1 MPSELLIGKAALV
14 LLYAGFVLA
23 LLLLGR
29 RDDARAWGGFV
40 PDCLVLFKR
49 LIADDRVSRGR
60 KALLVVVVAYLAL
73 PFDLVPD
80 FIPVAGQLDD
90 AIIVALAL
98 RILLRGSGHALAT
111 EHWPGPQ
118 RSLGVILRLAGAA
131 PAEAGA
137 DAEAHA

>member
-1 MPSELLIGKAALV
+1 MPRELLIAAAAVV
-14 LLYAGFVLA
+14 LLYAGFVLV

-60 KALLVVVVAYLAL
+60 KALLLAVVIYLAL

-90 AIIVALAL
+90 AILVALAL
-98 RILLRGSGHALAT
+98 RILLRGSGHALT
-111 EHWPGPQ
+111 MEHWPGPQ
-118 RSLGVILRLAGAA
+118 RSLPVILRLAGVP
-131 PAEAGA
+131 PAQASA
-137 DAEAHA
+137 DAEGRA

>member
-1 MPSELLIGKAALV
+1 MPSELLIATGAVV
-14 LLYAGFVLA
+14 LLYAGFVVA

-29 RDDARAWGGFV
+29 RDDARAWAGFV

-49 LIADDRVSRGR
+49 LISDDRVSRGR
-60 KALLVVVVAYLAL
+60 KALLVAVVGYLAL

-118 RSLGVILRLAGAA
+118 RSLAVILRLAGAA
-131 PAEAGA
+131 PAQASA
-137 DAEAHA
+137 DAEAQA

>member
-1 MPSELLIGKAALV
+1 MPEELLIATGAVA
-14 LLYAGFVLA
+14 LLYGGFVIA

-40 PDCLVLFKR
+40 PDCLVLLKR

-60 KALLVVVVAYLAL
+60 KALLVAVVGYLAL

-90 AIIVALAL
+90 AIIVAFAL
-98 RILLRGSGHALAT
+98 RILFRGSGHALAS

-118 RSLGVILRLAGAA
+118 RSLAVILRLAGAA
-131 PAEAGA
+131 PAQTTADSEAQA
-137 DAEAHA
+137 

>member
-1 MPSELLIGKAALV
+1 MPRGLLIGAAAVV
-14 LLYAGFVLA
+14 LLYVGFVVA

-49 LIADDRVSRGR
+49 LLADDRVSRGR
-60 KALLVVVVAYLAL
+60 KALLIAVVGYLAV

-98 RILLRGSGHALAT
+98 RILLRGSGQALAS

-118 RSLGVILRLAGAA
+118 RSLAVILRLAGAA
-131 PAEAGA
+131 PRRATAEAEPRA
-137 DAEAHA
+137 